1 MILATGSVF
10 AATPLYFLNHN
21 DLPASGAIATW
32 DGATAIMS
40 YQGADP
46 AAGPTVD
53 VVGGVKWSKNYYTPN
68 VGEPW
73 VPTPGSSWGIWS
85 GYRVAAPASS
95 IPVSGAT
102 FVAAAIRGSVQEA
115 TPWTS
120 IVDIMYD
127 KLTLGIKNDTG
138 QIVVRRNTSV
148 DTSVG
153 TIAVG
158 QATVLSMTVQTDG
171 SYEVWADGVSML
183 TGSANGTMTEW
194 DPNRLSFYD
203 EPDWASLPGV
213 GNGNWDQW
221 WAALMV
227 VEPTITMPWD
237 WANLNALPNKD
248 TYWGYT
254 APVQAFKK
262 FIDVGRNDPDGWT
275 AFNGDI
281 GDVKIFGEALSGADR
296 LAEVAGV
303 TTAMGIPEPGTIV
316 SLLAAFGGLGLAG
329 IRRKKS

>member
-1 MILATGSVF
+1 MALKTKFLVVSLCIAAMVLTAGSVF

-32 DGATAIMS
+32 DGATAKGS
-40 YQGADP
+40 
-46 AAGPTVD
+46 PTATT
-53 VVGGVKWSKNYYTPN
+53 VGGIKWENNSYASGDGFR
-68 VGEPW
+68 VDH
-73 VPTPGSSWGIWS
+73 PTSSIAIS
-85 GYRVAAPASS
+85 GASFIVAATR
-95 IPVSGAT
+95 GA
-102 FVAAAIRGSVQEA
+102 VAEG

-120 IVDIMYD
+120 IIDVMYD

-138 QIVVRRNTSV
+138 QIVVRRNGSV
-148 DTSVG
+148 DNSVG

-158 QATVLSMTVQTDG
+158 QMTVLSLVCQTDG
-171 SYEVWADGVSML
+171 SYEVWADGTSML
-183 TGSANGTMTEW
+183 TGGANGTMTEW
-194 DPNRLSFYD
+194 DPYRTSFYD

-254 APVQAFKK
+254 APVQAFKQ

-275 AFNGDI
+275 AFNGSI
-281 GDVKIFGEALSGADR
+281 GDVKIFGEALSDADR
-296 LAEVAGV
+296 LAEVADV
-303 TTAMGIPEPGTIV
+303 TTGMGIPEPGTIV